1 MIDEVF
7 LIQGEGAIAE
17 GRAEMRSGSD
27 GETYAKHTP
36 TRQLPIVAIHGFVY
50 RSPLQ
55 SATSEKRKSSSVR
68 CEQPSD
74 PWRGVTK

>member
-1 MIDEVF
+1 MTDQVL
-7 LIQGEGAIAE
+7 LIQYEGATAE
-17 GRAEMRSGSD
+17 GRAEIRSGSD
-27 GETYAKHTP
+27 GEGYAQHPP

-68 CEQPSD
+68 CEQPCGRR
-74 PWRGVTK
+74 RGVTK